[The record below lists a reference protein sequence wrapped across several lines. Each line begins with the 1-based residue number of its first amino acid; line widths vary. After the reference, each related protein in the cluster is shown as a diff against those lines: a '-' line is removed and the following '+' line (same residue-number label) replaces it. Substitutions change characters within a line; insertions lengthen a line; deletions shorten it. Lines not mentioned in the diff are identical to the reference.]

1 MREIPNFGELLG
13 PFISAVPATAV
24 PGFLARLERF
34 AAERYREWAETY
46 PGPGRDELLACAARE
61 EEIADRAEV
70 LFPLSPA
77 ELAKVESALPPAA
90 EAYRAVFRD
99 LPVRE
104 QLWIQAG
111 AELQGAEAW
120 RGIAAQHAD
129 ASVRD
134 ALAECSALEEKS
146 SAAVRDLLDRDGS
159 AA

>member
-34 AAERYREWAETY
+34 AAQRYREWAESY
-46 PGPGRDELLACAARE
+46 PGNGRDELLACAARE
-61 EEIADRAEV
+61 EEIANRAEV

-77 ELAKVESALPPAA
+77 ELAKVNEELPAA
-90 EAYRAVFRD
+90 VEAYRAVFRD

-120 RGIAAQHAD
+120 RSIGAQHAD
-129 ASVRD
+129 TAVRK
-134 ALAECSALEEKS
+134 ALQECSALEEES
-146 SAAVRDLLDRDGS
+146 SAAVRKLLAD
-159 AA
+159 